1 MLTHMIDRS
10 IATQIVEL
18 IKTEGLDV
26 GAHLPAQ
33 MLADRLRVSRSPVNE
48 ALALLHEKGIL
59 TRERNRGFFVAK
71 PVIEPLSD
79 VVDELGLGEADVITS
94 VYFRIADDRLKG
106 ELPDEFSEQLIRT
119 RYGLTNAQ
127 LTAVLGRIAQEG
139 WAERKPGYGWQ
150 FSPMLTTPDSLL
162 KSYRLRLALEPA
174 ALLEPGYRLEPKVL
188 ERCREVEKHLL
199 AGGIETDTAD
209 QLHDRGV
216 RFHESLVEASGN
228 SFFIDTIRRVNR
240 VRRLLSYRSMQDRAR
255 YVEHAKQHLHV
266 LELLERERNE
276 EASEAL
282 RQHLLHT
289 LDALSRISAI
299 LKP

>member
-1 MLTHMIDRS
+1 MIDRT
-10 IATQIVEL
+10 IATQILEL
-18 IKTEGLDV
+18 IRNEGLMA

-59 TRERNRGFFVAK
+59 TREKNRGFFVAK
-71 PVIEPLSD
+71 PVIESLSD
-79 VVDELGLGEADVITS
+79 VVDELGLAETDIVTS
-94 VYFRIADDRLKG
+94 VYFQIAEDRLKG
-106 ELPDEFSEQLIRT
+106 ALPDEFSEQMIRT
-119 RYGLTNAQ
+119 RYGLTSAQ
-127 LTAVLGRIAQEG
+127 LTAVLTRISQEG

-174 ALLEPGYRLEPKVL
+174 ALLEPGYRLDRKVL
-188 ERCREVEKHLL
+188 ERCRDVEKHLL

-209 QLHDRGV
+209 QLHERGV

-240 VRRLLSYRSMQDRAR
+240 VRRLLSYRSMQHRER
-255 YVEHAKQHLHV
+255 YAEHAKQHLEV
-266 LELLERERNE
+266 LELLEREKNE
-276 EASEAL
+276 EASEAM

-289 LDALSRISAI
+289 LDSLSRISEI
-299 LKP
+299 LEP